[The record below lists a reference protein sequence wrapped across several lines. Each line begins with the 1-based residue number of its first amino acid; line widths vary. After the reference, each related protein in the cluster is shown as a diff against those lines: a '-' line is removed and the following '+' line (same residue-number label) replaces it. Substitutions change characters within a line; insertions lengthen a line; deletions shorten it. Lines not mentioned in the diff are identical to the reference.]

1 MNEQQAI
8 DAADAYNDHQDA
20 MSQDFM
26 LREDFR
32 EHMSFKTGE
41 PVSLSSLR
49 LQTEPLKMSPL
60 HFAEIYASSATLW
73 DIAKEYE
80 EILRKQ
86 HRVGRNRECKVADMM
101 VYQLLE
107 NQLLSSRA
115 VERFLHDKRN
125 WNVIVDAAKK
135 SWPDNPERRLS
146 SEPPTRFQFMRLRD
160 ALYKKIPGFH
170 KVFDADGNELI
181 KTEEL
186 LANIRDEH
194 EQVVTFF
201 TDAIYSK
208 TNNYPAALRYACS
221 LLVSIKGS
229 EFIRQALELLE
240 KDNQAGK

>member
-8 DAADAYNDHQDA
+8 DAADAYNDNQDA
-20 MSQDFM
+20 MAQDFM

-32 EHMSFKTGE
+32 EHMNFKTGE
-41 PVSLSSLR
+41 
-49 LQTEPLKMSPL
+49 
-60 HFAEIYASSATLW
+60 
-73 DIAKEYE
+73 
-80 EILRKQ
+80 
-86 HRVGRNRECKVADMM
+86 
-101 VYQLLE
+101 
-107 NQLLSSRA
+107 
-115 VERFLHDKRN
+115 
-125 WNVIVDAAKK
+125 
-135 SWPDNPERRLS
+135 
-146 SEPPTRFQFMRLRD
+146 
-160 ALYKKIPGFH
+160 
-170 KVFDADGNELI
+170 KVFYADGNELI

-201 TDAIYSK
+201 MDAIYSK

>member
-1 MNEQQAI
+1 MNEQQEHEATEL
-8 DAADAYNDHQDA
+8 YNDHQDSMA
-20 MSQDFM
+20 QDFM

-32 EHMSFKTGE
+32 EHMTFKTGE
-41 PVSLSSLR
+41 
-49 LQTEPLKMSPL
+49 
-60 HFAEIYASSATLW
+60 
-73 DIAKEYE
+73 
-80 EILRKQ
+80 
-86 HRVGRNRECKVADMM
+86 
-101 VYQLLE
+101 
-107 NQLLSSRA
+107 
-115 VERFLHDKRN
+115 
-125 WNVIVDAAKK
+125 
-135 SWPDNPERRLS
+135 
-146 SEPPTRFQFMRLRD
+146 
-160 ALYKKIPGFH
+160 

-181 KTEEL
+181 KAEEL